1 MRMIIQSRLIVFSD
15 YECGQQLQEHQKC
28 CRQSGRNDRMSIK
41 GIYDIHCHIVPGVD
55 DGATDIGE
63 TVKLLRMEYEQ
74 GVRTVITTPHFRFR
88 MFETPAEKVR
98 EQFRLVEKAASEIS
112 PDLHVYLGCE
122 FHANMEMLP
131 MLREQKV
138 MTMAGSRYV
147 LIEFSHNSEE
157 SYIRERLG
165 ALLSGGY
172 KPIMAHIE
180 RYEATRNSLDFV
192 EELADM
198 GVYMQINADSI
209 TGKDGF
215 FTKRYCN
222 KIMKDGLLH
231 FVGSDC
237 HNSAKRSSRIGE
249 AYRMVSA
256 KFGQDYAD
264 ELFIHNPAEILKQKQ
279 KHEATD

>member
-1 MRMIIQSRLIVFSD
+1 MPNIELLEKSMPVAPIRIAAL
-15 YECGQQLQEHQKC
+15 G
-28 CRQSGRNDRMSIK
+28 CRELAEEVDRK
-41 GIYDIHCHIVPGVD
+41 L
-55 DGATDIGE
+55 
-63 TVKLLRMEYEQ
+63 VK
-74 GVRTVITTPHFRFR
+74 FRK
-88 MFETPAEKVR
+88 E
-98 EQFRLVEKAASEIS
+98 LVERKQLSAI
-112 PDLHVYLGCE
+112 PQGY
-122 FHANMEMLP
+122 
-131 MLREQKV
+131 
-138 MTMAGSRYV
+138 
-147 LIEFSHNSEE
+147 SEE
-157 SYIRERLG
+157 SFIVECECPRFGTGEGKGYIKESVRGTDLYIMVDVTNYSESYTVCGHENHMSPDNHFQDLKRIISAATGKAHRINVIMPFLYEGRQHRRTKRE
-165 ALLSGGY
+165 
-172 KPIMAHIE
+172 
-180 RYEATRNSLDFV
+180 SLDCALAL
-192 EELADM
+192 EELTEM
-198 GVYMQINADSI
+198 GAYMQINADSI

>member
-1 MRMIIQSRLIVFSD
+1 MNRVCGRLL
-15 YECGQQLQEHQKC
+15 QLPI
-28 CRQSGRNDRMSIK
+28 SAFG
-41 GIYDIHCHIVPGVD
+41 
-55 DGATDIGE
+55 
-63 TVKLLRMEYEQ
+63 
-74 GVRTVITTPHFRFR
+74 
-88 MFETPAEKVR
+88 MFETPAEKVQR
-98 EQFRLVEKAASEIS
+98 AVQTGGESGIRDQ

-147 LIEFSHNSEE
+147 LTEFSHNSEE

-180 RYEATRNSLDFV
+180 RYETTRNSLDFV

-209 TGKDGF
+209 TGKDGIF
-215 FTKRYCN
+215 Y
-222 KIMKDGLLH
+222 
-231 FVGSDC
+231 
-237 HNSAKRSSRIGE
+237 
-249 AYRMVSA
+249 
-256 KFGQDYAD
+256 
-264 ELFIHNPAEILKQKQ
+264 
-279 KHEATD
+279 

>member
-1 MRMIIQSRLIVFSD
+1 
-15 YECGQQLQEHQKC
+15 
-28 CRQSGRNDRMSIK
+28 
-41 GIYDIHCHIVPGVD
+41 
-55 DGATDIGE
+55 
-63 TVKLLRMEYEQ
+63 
-74 GVRTVITTPHFRFR
+74 
-88 MFETPAEKVR
+88 
-98 EQFRLVEKAASEIS
+98 
-112 PDLHVYLGCE
+112 
-122 FHANMEMLP
+122 

-147 LIEFSHNSEE
+147 LTEFSHNSEE

-215 FTKRYCN
+215 
-222 KIMKDGLLH
+222 LLNGT
-231 FVGSDC
+231 VIKS
-237 HNSAKRSSRIGE
+237 
-249 AYRMVSA
+249 
-256 KFGQDYAD
+256 
-264 ELFIHNPAEILKQKQ
+264 
-279 KHEATD
+279 

>member
-1 MRMIIQSRLIVFSD
+1 
-15 YECGQQLQEHQKC
+15 
-28 CRQSGRNDRMSIK
+28 
-41 GIYDIHCHIVPGVD
+41 
-55 DGATDIGE
+55 
-63 TVKLLRMEYEQ
+63 
-74 GVRTVITTPHFRFR
+74 
-88 MFETPAEKVR
+88 
-98 EQFRLVEKAASEIS
+98 
-112 PDLHVYLGCE
+112 
-122 FHANMEMLP
+122 

-147 LIEFSHNSEE
+147 LTEFSHNSEE
-157 SYIRERLG
+157 SYMRERLG

-222 KIMKDGLLH
+222 KIMKDGCSLRNLINGL
-231 FVGSDC
+231 FLGS
-237 HNSAKRSSRIGE
+237 A
-249 AYRMVSA
+249 
-256 KFGQDYAD
+256 
-264 ELFIHNPAEILKQKQ
+264 L
-279 KHEATD
+279 

>member
-1 MRMIIQSRLIVFSD
+1 
-15 YECGQQLQEHQKC
+15 
-28 CRQSGRNDRMSIK
+28 MSIK

-147 LIEFSHNSEE
+147 LTEFSHNSEE

-215 FTKRYCN
+215 FTKSV
-222 KIMKDGLLH
+222 L
-231 FVGSDC
+231 
-237 HNSAKRSSRIGE
+237 
-249 AYRMVSA
+249 
-256 KFGQDYAD
+256 
-264 ELFIHNPAEILKQKQ
+264 
-279 KHEATD
+279 

>member
-15 YECGQQLQEHQKC
+15 YECGQQLQKHQSNAADS
-28 CRQSGRNDRMSIK
+28 QEGDRMSIK

-74 GVRTVITTPHFRFR
+74 GVRTVIATPHFRFR

-147 LIEFSHNSEE
+147 LTEFSHNSEE

-172 KPIMAHIE
+172 KPIVAHIE

-237 HNSAKRSSRIGE
+237 HNSAKRSCRIGE

-264 ELFIHNPAEILKQKQ
+264 ELFIHNPEEILKQKQ

>member
-1 MRMIIQSRLIVFSD
+1 
-15 YECGQQLQEHQKC
+15 
-28 CRQSGRNDRMSIK
+28 MSIK

-74 GVRTVITTPHFRFR
+74 GVRTVIATPHFRFR

-147 LIEFSHNSEE
+147 LTEFSHNSEE
-157 SYIRERLG
+157 SYIRERLS

-180 RYEATRNSLDFV
+180 RYEGRQHKRTKRESLDCALAL
-192 EELADM
+192 EELTEM
-198 GVYMQINADSI
+198 GAYMQINADSI

>member
-1 MRMIIQSRLIVFSD
+1 
-15 YECGQQLQEHQKC
+15 
-28 CRQSGRNDRMSIK
+28 MSIK

-147 LIEFSHNSEE
+147 LTEFSHNSEE

-165 ALLSGGY
+165 ALLSED
-172 KPIMAHIE
+172 ISRSWHI
-180 RYEATRNSLDFV
+180 
-192 EELADM
+192 
-198 GVYMQINADSI
+198 
-209 TGKDGF
+209 
-215 FTKRYCN
+215 
-222 KIMKDGLLH
+222 
-231 FVGSDC
+231 
-237 HNSAKRSSRIGE
+237 
-249 AYRMVSA
+249 
-256 KFGQDYAD
+256 
-264 ELFIHNPAEILKQKQ
+264 
-279 KHEATD
+279 